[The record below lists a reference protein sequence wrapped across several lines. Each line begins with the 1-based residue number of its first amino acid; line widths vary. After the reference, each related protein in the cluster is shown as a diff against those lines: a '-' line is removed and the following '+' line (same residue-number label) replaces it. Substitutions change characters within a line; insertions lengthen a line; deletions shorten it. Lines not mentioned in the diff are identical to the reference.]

1 MCGKADQMHQPGT
14 EHAAPAGARLPL
26 ETKHVLY
33 RSATLSQ
40 APTSMSLAVRSTI
53 CDRPPMLGTLPLR
66 LGGPVGPSS
75 GKAAGSGKVSK
86 LRGWD
91 GAE

>member
-1 MCGKADQMHQPGT
+1 
-14 EHAAPAGARLPL
+14 
-26 ETKHVLY
+26 
-33 RSATLSQ
+33 
-40 APTSMSLAVRSTI
+40 MSLAVRSTI